1 MNPYNTPLLHRR
13 VALHMDANDPRRE
26 LRRES
31 FGRAAMVGLI
41 WLALGCIFVGVAIP
55 FIAEMMR

>member
-1 MNPYNTPLLHRR
+1 MNPYRAPLLHRR
-13 VALHMDANDPRRE
+13 MALHMDALTPRRE

-31 FGRAAMVGLI
+31 FGHAAVVGLI
-41 WLALGCIFVGVAIP
+41 WLALFSIVVGVAIP

>member
-1 MNPYNTPLLHRR
+1 MNIYNTPLLHRR
-13 VALHMDANDPRRE
+13 VALHMDALTPRRE

-31 FGRAAMVGLI
+31 VGRAALVGLI

-55 FIAEMMR
+55 MLVGE